1 MKKIALILI
10 LISLNSCL
18 GILQQVGCFSPS
30 EYEKNEAYKLFYS
43 VSSTK
48 KELYGD
54 RGPLGYQIFG
64 CHYYPGDDVYYY
76 KTIFRSGYILVR
88 GGIPV
93 TYFEEGF
100 LTNSN

>member
-1 MKKIALILI
+1 MKKITLILI

-18 GILQQVGCFSPS
+18 GMLQQVGCFSPS

-54 RGPLGYQIFG
+54 QGYQMFG
-64 CHYYPGDDVYYY
+64 CHYYPGDNVYYY

-88 GGIPV
+88 GHMPV